1 MSPAVRTSR
10 APADQLLDPQF
21 VEVGASGRRWDRQAM
36 LSELP
41 DMQGGAEA
49 GPQYVPADMKGIAL
63 APGVVHLT
71 YETTIDGR
79 RAVETRS
86 GERWTAAWCALA
98 D

>member
-49 GPQYVPADMKGIAL
+49 GPQYVPADMKAL
-63 APGVVHLT
+63 PWRQALC
-71 YETTIDGR
+71 ISR
-79 RAVETRS
+79 TRPRS
-86 GERWTAAWCALA
+86 TAGEP
-98 D
+98 